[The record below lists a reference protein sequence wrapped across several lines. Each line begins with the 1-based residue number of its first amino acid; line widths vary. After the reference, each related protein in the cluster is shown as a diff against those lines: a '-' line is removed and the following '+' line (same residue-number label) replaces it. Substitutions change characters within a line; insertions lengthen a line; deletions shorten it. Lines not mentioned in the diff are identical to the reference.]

1 LAAKYKLPAPA
12 VLDCLQSDHLPK
24 FEVFDD
30 YTFVI
35 FRMFDSAGKPNPSNF
50 QQLTRKLAIF
60 FNEKF
65 LLTIHRSNTDIV
77 EHVAKK
83 YCGDTIVKTPFDI
96 VCKIYKNVLETFQIP
111 LRDIDK
117 QVDVYEQNIFL
128 KKRIPD
134 LLKTLYQIKRKAY
147 LIKRLNLINKSVIE
161 ALPLNHKRSPYYSD
175 MHDYFVSIDTLTEE
189 IYDSIN
195 SILHLY
201 LAISSQKTN
210 EVMRILTAFSAF
222 FLPLTFIVGVYGMN
236 FAYMPELDMHWAYPA
251 VLGVMAIITIGIY
264 IWFRRRGWLQ

>member
-1 LAAKYKLPAPA
+1 MQKEFSGLPFEWIDVSLPTEEELHELAAKYKLPAPA

-111 LRDIDK
+111 
-117 QVDVYEQNIFL
+117 
-128 KKRIPD
+128 
-134 LLKTLYQIKRKAY
+134 
-147 LIKRLNLINKSVIE
+147 
-161 ALPLNHKRSPYYSD
+161 
-175 MHDYFVSIDTLTEE
+175 
-189 IYDSIN
+189 
-195 SILHLY
+195 
-201 LAISSQKTN
+201 
-210 EVMRILTAFSAF
+210 
-222 FLPLTFIVGVYGMN
+222 
-236 FAYMPELDMHWAYPA
+236 
-251 VLGVMAIITIGIY
+251 
-264 IWFRRRGWLQ
+264 